1 MPTAT
6 EHPLI
11 TLAQSSYPSR
21 HVGRTPRFNWGAL
34 AAILVAQTDAT
45 QYARVALADLPG
57 SSPKSKQ
64 GNVSTILRRRVGSVE
79 TVIEPGFLFV
89 AFTPPKTQKQR
100 GEQ

>member
-1 MPTAT
+1 MPIAT

-11 TLAQSSYPSR
+11 TLAQPSSTPR
-21 HVGRTPRFNWGAL
+21 HVGRLARLDWEAL

-57 SSPKSKQ
+57 DSPKNKQ

-79 TVIEPGFLFV
+79 TVTENEFLFIRRRQS
-89 AFTPPKTQKQR
+89 AST
-100 GEQ
+100 EQQ